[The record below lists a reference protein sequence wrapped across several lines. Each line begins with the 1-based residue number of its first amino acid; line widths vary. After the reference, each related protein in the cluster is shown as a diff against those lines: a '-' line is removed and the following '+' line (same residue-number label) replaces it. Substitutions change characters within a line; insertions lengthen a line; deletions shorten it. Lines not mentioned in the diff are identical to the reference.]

1 MLDKT
6 DKNNSSV
13 LYRKYRPAEWEDV
26 IGQEHIVDS
35 LNNSIKSERIAHAY
49 LFSGSRGTGK
59 TTIAR
64 IFARALG
71 INDNDI
77 YEIDAA
83 SNRGIDDIR
92 EIRDGVHVLPF
103 QSKYKIYIIDEV
115 HMLTKEAFNALLKTL
130 EEPPAHALFVLATT
144 ETDKIPETVVSRCQ
158 VFSFKKP
165 SREILKNLVTKVAKK
180 EGFTLEAGVADLISV
195 LGDGSFRDT
204 LGILQKVIGSAK
216 DKKIAL
222 SEVENTTGAP
232 KRVLVN
238 DFISSIIKGEKDKA
252 ISTILLTKENNISI
266 KLFIALVLEKM
277 RIALIIKNAP
287 NVIDKFR
294 GDISEE
300 DMALLSDLAKLK
312 DSKLNS
318 ALLLELLK
326 VYDMTGRAYIE
337 SLPLE
342 MMVVDKV

>member
-1 MLDKT
+1 M
-6 DKNNSSV
+6 SEV

-35 LNNSIKSERIAHAY
+35 LNSSIKSERIAHAY

-71 INDNDI
+71 IGDNDI

-144 ETDKIPETVVSRCQ
+144 ETDKIPETVISRCQ

-165 SREILKNLVTKVAKK
+165 NREILKGLVTKISKK
-180 EGFTLEAGVADLISV
+180 EGYSLEPGVADLVAI

-204 LGILQKVIGSAK
+204 LGILQKIIGSAK
-216 DKKIAL
+216 DKKISL
-222 SEVENTTGAP
+222 LEVENSTGAP

-238 DFISSIIKGEKDKA
+238 DFISALVKGEKDNA
-252 ISTILLTKENNISI
+252 LSSILLTKESNISI
-266 KLFIALVLEKM
+266 KTFLALVLEKM

-287 NVIDKFR
+287 TMIDKFR
-294 GDISEE
+294 GDISED
-300 DMALLSDLAKLK
+300 DMSVLQGLAGMKE
-312 DSKLNS
+312 SKLNS
-318 ALLLELLK
+318 AMLASLLK
-326 VYDMTGRAYIE
+326 AYDMTGRSYIDT
-337 SLPLE
+337 LPLE
-342 MMVVDKV
+342 LMVIESI

>member
-1 MLDKT
+1 M
-6 DKNNSSV
+6 NSSV

-165 SREILKNLVTKVAKK
+165 NREILKNLVTKISKK
-180 EGFTLEAGVADLISV
+180 EGFSLESGVADLIAI

-216 DKKIAL
+216 DKKINL
-222 SEVENTTGAP
+222 IEVENTTGAP

-238 DFISSIIKGEKDKA
+238 DFISSIIKEEKEKA

-266 KLFIALVLEKM
+266 KLFIALVLEKL

-287 NVIDKFR
+287 SIADQFK

-300 DMALLSDLAKLK
+300 DMTVLTDLAKLK

-342 MMVVDKV
+342 MMVVDKG